1 MKAIE
6 LEAILKP
13 DDSLGVP
20 EEVARQLPRERK
32 LQVIVL
38 LPETSAHEETEA
50 DDWRQL
56 AHEQFVAGYSDGDS
70 IYDSLWP
77 RRLVSWPR

>member
-6 LEAILKP
+6 FEAILKP

-20 EEVARQLPRERK
+20 EEVAAQLPREQK

-38 LPETSAHEETEA
+38 LPESPEHEEMEA
-50 DDWRQL
+50 KDWQKL
-56 AHEQFVAGYSDGDS
+56 AREQFVAGYVEGDS
-70 IYDSLWP
+70 IYDSL
-77 RRLVSWPR
+77 

>member
-6 LEAILKP
+6 FEAILKP

-20 EEVARQLPRERK
+20 EEVARQLPREQK

-38 LPETSAHEETEA
+38 LPETLAHEDAESN
-50 DDWRQL
+50 DWQQL

-70 IYDSLWP
+70 IYGSQWP